1 MNKETLRMQM
11 LAGIITESQYKQKLK
26 ESSLRESY
34 GTISQLADNGIK
46 IERHSGQIYLIGD
59 SGEYVGTLDN
69 GKISFSL
76 VDDEEEFDDYNWK
89 DILGPNHVFVKL
101 HDIVGGEVE
110 AIDDYVMI
118 TIDASTLENSFPKQ
132 PIEKVTDMYG
142 EIQAAEDEFEGAL
155 MTGDY
160 IEEDY
165 LQELLD
171 ASDEELEDLDGGYYD
186 IARILSDLNGNKK
199 KKAIKNIKTWARIE
213 LDHFI

>member
-11 LAGIITESQYKQKLK
+11 LAGVITESQYKQRLN
-26 ESSLRESY
+26 ES
-34 GTISQLADNGIK
+34 
-46 IERHSGQIYLIGD
+46 IE
-59 SGEYVGTLDN
+59 
-69 GKISFSL
+69 
-76 VDDEEEFDDYNWK
+76 DY
-89 DILGPNHVFVKL
+89 
-101 HDIVGGEVE
+101 
-110 AIDDYVMI
+110 
-118 TIDASTLENSFPKQ
+118 
-132 PIEKVTDMYG
+132 YG

-186 IARILSDLNGNKK
+186 IARILSDLNDNEK